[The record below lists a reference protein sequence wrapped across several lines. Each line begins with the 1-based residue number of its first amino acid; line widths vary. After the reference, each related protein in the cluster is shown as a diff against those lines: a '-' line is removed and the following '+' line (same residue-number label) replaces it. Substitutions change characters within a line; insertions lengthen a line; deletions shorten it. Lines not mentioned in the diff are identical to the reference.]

1 MKQGHPVIQAKNLW
15 VSYNQKPV
23 LKSLSVVI
31 EKGKLTAIIGP
42 NGAGKSTLIEA
53 LLGFIKIDEGELIY
67 ENNQGIKKAKKQI
80 SYVPQKQTV
89 DWNFPATVLDVVLMG
104 RYGKSGLFHRL
115 SQQDKDIA
123 IEKLEAVEMADFSDR
138 QINQLS
144 GGQKQRVFLAR
155 ALASQADIFLLDE
168 PLAGVDIKTEKI
180 IMSLLRQLT
189 RQGKT
194 VVLVHHDLHT
204 VSDYFD
210 QVIFLNQKVV
220 AQGSVERV
228 FTQKNI
234 DNTFRRVQMDPG
246 DQDV

>member
-1 MKQGHPVIQAKNLW
+1 MLQPHPVIQAKNLW

-23 LKSLSVVI
+23 LKNLSVSI
-31 EKGKLTAIIGP
+31 QKGSLTAILGP

-53 LLGFIKIDEGELIY
+53 LLGLIKIDGGELVY
-67 ENNQGIKKAKKQI
+67 EHNQELKKAKKQI
-80 SYVPQKQTV
+80 SYVPQKQAV

-104 RYGKSGLFHRL
+104 RYGQTGLFQRL
-115 SQQDKDIA
+115 TQNDKKIA
-123 IEKLEAVEMADFSDR
+123 MEQLEAVEMINFHDR

-155 ALASQADIFLLDE
+155 ALASQAEIFLLDE

-189 RQGKT
+189 RDGKT

-204 VSDYFD
+204 VADYFD
-210 QVIFLNQKVV
+210 QVIFLNERVI
-220 AQGSVERV
+220 AQGPTEKT

-234 DNTFRRVQMDPG
+234 DLTFKSLQIDSGVLNG
-246 DQDV
+246 

>member
-67 ENNQGIKKAKKQI
+67 ENNHGIKKAKKQI